1 MKRLFDIVCTLIEC
15 LLFLWLV
22 IGLWACATKIR
33 EHEKWHEE
41 HAGLYNYAE
50 SPENKLLLVAMRC
63 QKMEQ
68 DNDILRLRIEDL
80 EDTLAAITN
89 APPPKAAPGAPEVR
103 PAAIDDLVEA
113 EQPLQ

>member
-68 DNDILRLRIEDL
+68 DIPDAGLVIFEGGDHFAYLRQWLRFV
-80 EDTLAAITN
+80 TV
-89 APPPKAAPGAPEVR
+89 VR
-103 PAAIDDLVEA
+103 AFLT
-113 EQPLQ
+113 